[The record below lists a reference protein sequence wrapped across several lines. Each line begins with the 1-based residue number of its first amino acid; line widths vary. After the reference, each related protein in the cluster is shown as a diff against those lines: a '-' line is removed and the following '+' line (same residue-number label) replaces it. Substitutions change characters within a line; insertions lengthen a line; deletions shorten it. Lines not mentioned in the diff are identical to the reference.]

1 MILLTGS
8 SGFLGKAILAEMG
21 TLQVKTLSRTYG
33 DYQVNL
39 QSEVPH
45 FKEQF
50 ELVIHAAGKAHS
62 VPRTERE
69 KQDFFDV
76 NVAGTANLLK
86 GLENSG
92 LPKSFIFISSVSVYG
107 KEAGI
112 QINENTSLLATDAY
126 GKSKIAAETLVQ
138 DWCDQNKVICTI
150 LRLPLLAGPN
160 PPGNLKSMIKG
171 IGSGYYFNIAGGK
184 AKKSIVLADDVAK
197 ILPAVAKVGGV
208 FNLTDRYHP
217 NFSELSKLIAGQLDK
232 STPLN
237 IPLWLAKLM
246 AYAGNVIGS
255 KSPIDIKKLNKMIS
269 ELTFN
274 DDKAV
279 ATLGWNPRPV
289 LQSFK
294 IKS

>member
-8 SGFLGKAILAEMG
+8 SGFLGKAIQSEMG
-21 TLQVKTLSRTYG
+21 TVPVKTLSRTDS

-39 QSEVPH
+39 QLEIPR

-62 VPRTERE
+62 VPRTELE
-69 KQDFFDV
+69 KQNFFDV
-76 NVAGTANLLK
+76 NVTGTANLLK
-86 GLENSG
+86 GLENST

-107 KEAGI
+107 KEGGV
-112 QINENTSLLATDAY
+112 QIKENDPLLATDAY
-126 GKSKIAAETLVQ
+126 GRSKIEAEALVQ
-138 DWCDQNKVICTI
+138 NWCNQNQVICTI

-171 IGSGYYFNIAGGK
+171 IKSGYYFNIAGGG

-197 ILPAVAKVGGV
+197 ILPVVAKIGGI

-217 NFSELSKLIAGQLDK
+217 SFSELSVLIARQLDK
-232 STPLN
+232 DTPLN
-237 IPLWLAKLM
+237 IPVWLAKLM
-246 AYAGNVIGS
+246 GYAGDLIGS
-255 KSPIDIKKLNKMIS
+255 KAPVNTKKLNKMIS

-279 ATLGWNPRPV
+279 ANIGWKPKTV
-289 LQSFK
+289 LSNFK
-294 IKS
+294 I